1 MRGLCVWLKDVSLL
15 HTGRMLSNQIY
26 IVIPNGL
33 SLVVKMR
40 RVKLSFL
47 TVAFK
52 LKSPNFTQSVFLFI
66 CFLDILVANDQI

>member
-1 MRGLCVWLKDVSLL
+1 MRGFCVWLKDVSLF

-33 SLVVKMR
+33 SLVVKVR

-47 TVAFK
+47 TVSFK
-52 LKSPNFTQSVFLFI
+52 LISPNFAQSEFLLI
-66 CFLDILVANDQI
+66 CVLDILVVNDQL